1 MTAIKNIFYKDI
13 ERSINGVVKA
23 DQNDDDTV
31 YVELDEYVVTK
42 ELDEHFRKFFE
53 VFSTSLHEKSLED
66 KIGIWISGFFGS
78 GKSHF
83 LKILSYILSDIEST
97 SPSGEKKLASHFF
110 DESKI
115 KDAMIRAD
123 IQKAATNKSD
133 VILFNIDSKSG
144 ARDEANPILDV
155 FLRVFNE
162 FQGFSSDHPHIAHLE
177 RYLQGKGV
185 LAKFTEKFAELTSTT
200 WQAERDAFHFFQED
214 IQKSLAHAMD
224 ISVPDA
230 EKWFE
235 ESEDTFNV
243 NAERFCE
250 WVKNYLD
257 NHPEPNKRI
266 LFLVDEIGQFIGK
279 NTDRM
284 LKLQTLAENLGT
296 ICKGRAWIVVTAQA
310 DMDATLGEFSSA
322 ESDTFSKIAARF
334 NTRLSLSGANVDEVI
349 EQRLLRKKP
358 EAESDL
364 KAIYAKEGDI
374 LKNQIIF
381 DSTGP
386 TLRSFE
392 SESDFV
398 QCYPYPPYQFRLLQS
413 VFTEIRKVG
422 ATGAALSN
430 ASRSMLDS
438 FQVAA
443 LQLKNAELG
452 ALVPMHYFYRSVE
465 SFLEPAVKQAID
477 NATTDSIFTDFD
489 ISLLK
494 TLFMIRYV
502 DLVKGTIDNVITL
515 SLQTIDEDKVILRK
529 QVETSLQLLEK
540 QCLITLNGNEYL
552 FLTNEERDITRK
564 IKATDISSSEETK
577 ALTDIIYK
585 ELLGDKNK
593 FRYTVNKQDYGVG
606 RYLDGHTL
614 DGRYESDLKIEVLS
628 PLDPDYTLYSEATC
642 INRSTESNGSV
653 IVKLPDNNAFFNE
666 LGTWLRTN
674 KFIRLNNDNSQQD
687 LSRILADR
695 GRENQERR
703 TRLRIN
709 VDELMLS
716 AKVYCLGQH
725 LKTSLNSVATR
736 FDESCLYLLENTFTK
751 LAYLKVIQLD
761 PLRELSAVL
770 AVDDVAQM
778 GLSLGGVEGNPQA
791 VTEVAQFITLKAAS
805 NDRILV
811 SDIID
816 RFNKRP
822 FGWPDNEI
830 LLIIG
835 RLATGN
841 KLTFQLNGGTLS
853 NKDAFEPLSNSRK
866 RREVAIIKKRQT
878 DEAILKQARG
888 LTQDLFHSMGPPAEK
903 ELFAFFTQHFN
914 QWLSNLKSYKSKTD
928 LGGFPG
934 AKAIAASVLMLDR
947 LLMNDDS
954 FDFFKQVVDNK
965 GDYQDLEEDYH
976 DVHEFFTNQL
986 TVWKQLQASLIDFG
1000 KNKQLLERDK
1010 KAVAALTELN
1020 LIQSAEAP
1028 YGMLQKVSG
1037 LIATVSQVNDALI
1050 TEKRDHAV
1058 ERVELKI
1065 AQLQQEIEQSG
1076 MATPELSNQ
1085 LLRPLQL
1092 VKGDIQSQR
1101 SIPQIFMLQV
1111 DTADECVK
1119 DTHELLNK
1127 AIEREQVKRQEAAK
1141 KAALAAA
1148 ASTAAQVEKAA
1159 NNNKFRE
1166 SAGGAYDAT
1175 NSDSCSDT
1183 DATQEQTKPE
1193 PAPLVKPKP
1202 IVEVSVSDVVSAAGT
1217 GVYIET
1223 SEHVEQFVAEL
1234 KRKLEAAIANDNR
1247 IRLKF

>member
-1 MTAIKNIFYKDI
+1 MTAIKDIFYKDI

-23 DQNDDDTV
+23 DQNDDETV

-53 VFSTSLHEKSLED
+53 VFSTSLNEKSLED

-83 LKILSYILSDIEST
+83 LKILSYILSDIESV
-97 SPSGEKKLASHFF
+97 SPNGEKKLASHFF
-110 DESKI
+110 DETKI

-123 IQKAATNKSD
+123 IQKAAANKSD

-144 ARDEANPILDV
+144 ARDDANPILDV

-177 RYLQGKGV
+177 RYLQGKGA
-185 LAKFTEKFAELTSTT
+185 LTKFTEKFAELTDST
-200 WQAERDAFHFFQED
+200 WADERDAFHFFQGD
-214 IQKSLAHAMD
+214 IQKALAYALNMSD
-224 ISVPDA
+224 AEA
-230 EKWFE
+230 EKWFD
-235 ESEDTFNV
+235 ESEDAFNV
-243 NAERFCE
+243 NAERFCQ
-250 WVKNYLD
+250 WVKEFLD

-310 DMDATLGEFSSA
+310 DMDATLGELSSA

-334 NTRLSLSGANVDEVI
+334 STRLSLSGANVDEVI
-349 EQRLLRKKP
+349 EQRLLRKTP
-358 EAESDL
+358 ESEATL
-364 KAIYAKEGDI
+364 KTIYAKEGDI

-443 LQLKNAELG
+443 LQLKSADLG
-452 ALVPMHYFYRSVE
+452 ALVPMHYFYKSVE

-477 NATTDSIFTDFD
+477 NATTSNIFTDFD

-502 DLVKGTIDNVITL
+502 DLVKGTIDNIITL

-529 QVETSLQLLEK
+529 RVETSLQLLERE
-540 QCLITLNGNEYL
+540 CLITLNGNEYL

-564 IKATDISSSEETK
+564 IKATDISGSEETK

-585 ELLGDKNK
+585 ELLGDRNK
-593 FRYTVNKQDYGVG
+593 FRYPVNKQDYGVG

-614 DGRYESDLKIEVLS
+614 DGRYDADLKIEVLS
-628 PLDPDYTLYSEATC
+628 PLDPDYSLYSDAVC
-642 INRSTESNGSV
+642 INRSVEGNGSIV
-653 IVKLPDNNAFFNE
+653 IKLPDDNAFFTE

-703 TRLRIN
+703 TRLRIKI
-709 VDELMLS
+709 DELVLS
-716 AKVYCLGQH
+716 AQFYCLGQH
-725 LKTSLNSVATR
+725 LTITSNNVTSR

-751 LAYLKVIQLD
+751 LAYLKVLQSE

-770 AVDDVAQM
+770 AVDDIAQM
-778 GLSLGGVEGNPQA
+778 GLSLDGEEGNPQA
-791 VTEVAQFITLKAAS
+791 VTEVQQFITLKAAS

-811 SDIID
+811 SDVVD

-822 FGWPDNEI
+822 FGWSDNEI

-835 RLATGN
+835 RLAAGN
-841 KLTFQLNGGTLS
+841 QLTFQLNGGTLS
-853 NKDAFEPLSNSRK
+853 NKDAFESLSNSRK

-878 DEAILKQARG
+878 DEAILKQARN
-888 LTQDLFHSMGPPAEK
+888 LTQGLFSSMGPTAEK
-903 ELFAFFTQHFN
+903 ELFAFYSEHFN
-914 QWLSNLKSYKSKTD
+914 EWLTNLKSYKSKTD

-934 AKAIAASVLMLDR
+934 AKVIASSVLTLDR

-965 GDYQDLEEDYH
+965 DDYLDLEEDYR

-986 TVWKQLQASLIDFG
+986 TVWKQLQTALQNFD
-1000 KNKQLLERDK
+1000 KNKQALEREDK
-1010 KAVAALTELN
+1010 AAKALTELQQIH
-1020 LIQSAEAP
+1020 LIEAP
-1028 YGMLQKVSG
+1028 YNQLHKVSG
-1037 LIATVSQVNDALI
+1037 LISTVSQINDALI
-1050 TEKRDHAV
+1050 GERRDHAI
-1058 ERVELKI
+1058 ERLDLKI
-1065 AQLQQEIEQSG
+1065 QQLQQEIDQSG
-1076 MATPELSNQ
+1076 IATSDLNNR

-1092 VKGDIQSQR
+1092 VKEDLHKQN
-1101 SIPQIFMLQV
+1101 SIPQIYMLQTQ
-1111 DTADECVK
+1111 TADERL
-1119 DTHELLNK
+1119 DDGLHALNR
-1127 AIEREQVKRQEAAK
+1127 AVEEEQAKRQAAAK
-1141 KAALAAA
+1141 PTTPEA
-1148 ASTAAQVEKAA
+1148 TAGEQDTSG
-1159 NNNKFRE
+1159 E
-1166 SAGGAYDAT
+1166 S
-1175 NSDSCSDT
+1175 S
-1183 DATQEQTKPE
+1183 KPE

-1202 IVEVSVSDVVSAAGT
+1202 IQDVSVSQVFNSVLSGA
-1217 GVYIET
+1217 YIET
-1223 SEHVEQFVAEL
+1223 PEQAERFISEL
-1234 KRKLEAAIANDNR
+1234 KQKLDSAVKEGARVR
-1247 IRLKF
+1247 IR

>member
-1 MTAIKNIFYKDI
+1 MTAIKDIFYKDI

-83 LKILSYILSDIEST
+83 LKILSYILSDIET
-97 SPSGEKKLASHFF
+97 VSPKGDKKLASQFF
-110 DESKI
+110 DETKI

-123 IQKAATNKSD
+123 IQKASANKSD

-144 ARDEANPILDV
+144 AKDDANPILDV

-177 RYLQGKGV
+177 RYLQGKSV
-185 LAKFTEKFAELTSTT
+185 LAKFTDKFAELTNSS
-200 WQAERDAFHFFQED
+200 WEEERDAFHFFQED
-214 IQKSLAHAMD
+214 IQKALGFAMD
-224 ISVPDA
+224 ISDA
-230 EKWFE
+230 DAQKWFE
-235 ESEDTFNV
+235 ESENALNY
-243 NAERFCE
+243 NAERFCQ
-250 WVKNYLD
+250 WVKEYLD

-310 DMDATLGEFSSA
+310 DMDATLGDLSSG

-334 NTRLSLSGANVDEVI
+334 KTRLSLSGANVDEVI
-349 EQRLLRKKP
+349 EQRLLRKNP
-358 EAESDL
+358 ESEVAL
-364 KAIYAKEGDI
+364 KALYAKEGDI

-381 DSTGP
+381 DNTGP

-443 LQLKNAELG
+443 LQLKNAKLG
-452 ALVPMHYFYRSVE
+452 ALVPMYYFYRSVE

-477 NATTDSIFTDFD
+477 NAATDGIFTDFD

-529 QVETSLQLLEK
+529 KVETSLQLLEK
-540 QCLITLNGNEYL
+540 QCLITLNGNQYL

-577 ALTDIIYK
+577 SLTDIIYK

-593 FRYTVNKQDYGVG
+593 FRYTVNKQDYGVS

-614 DGRYESDLKIEVLS
+614 DGRFEADLKMEVLS
-628 PLDPDYTLYSEATC
+628 PLDPDYTMYSEAAC
-642 INRSTESNGSV
+642 INRSGEGNGSV
-653 IVKLPDNNAFFNE
+653 IIKLPDANAFFNE
-666 LGTWLRTN
+666 LSTWLRTN

-687 LSRILADR
+687 LSRILAER

-709 VDELMLS
+709 VEGLMLTS
-716 AKVYCLGQH
+716 QVYCLGQN
-725 LKTSLNSVATR
+725 LKVSANNVATR

-751 LAYLKVIQLD
+751 LAYLKVLQSE

-770 AVDDVAQM
+770 AVDDIAQM
-778 GLSLGGVEGNPQA
+778 GLSLDGEVGNPQTIA
-791 VTEVAQFITLKAAS
+791 EVKQFITLKAAS

-811 SDIID
+811 SDILE

-822 FGWPDNEI
+822 YGWSDNEI

-835 RLATGN
+835 RLAAGN
-841 KLTFQLNGGTLS
+841 LLTFQLNGGTLS

-866 RREVAIIKKRQT
+866 RREVTIIKKRQT
-878 DEAILKQARG
+878 DEVILKQVRG
-888 LTQDLFHSMGPPAEK
+888 LTQNLFHTMGPPVET
-903 ELFAFFTQHFN
+903 ELFEFYKLHFN
-914 QWLSNLKSYKSKTD
+914 HWLTNFKSYKSKTD

-934 AKAIAASVLMLDR
+934 AKVITASILMLER

-954 FDFFKQVVDNK
+954 FDFFKQVVNNK

-986 TVWKQLQASLIDFG
+986 TVWKQLQAALLDFE
-1000 KNKQLLERDK
+1000 KNKQALERDP
-1010 KAVAALTELN
+1010 KAAAALTDLN
-1020 LIQSAEAP
+1020 LIHTAETP
-1028 YGMLQKVSG
+1028 YGMLQKVVV
-1037 LIATVSQVNDALI
+1037 LISTVSQINDGLI

-1058 ERVELKI
+1058 DRVEQKI
-1065 AQLQQEIEQSG
+1065 SQLQQEIEQSG
-1076 MATPELSNQ
+1076 IATPELSNQ

-1092 VKGDIQSQR
+1092 VKGDIKSQK
-1101 SIPQIFMLQV
+1101 SIPQILMLQA
-1111 DTADECVK
+1111 DTANERLD
-1119 DTHELLNK
+1119 DALAILNK
-1127 AIEREQVKRQEAAK
+1127 AIEREQAKREAAAK
-1141 KAALAAA
+1141 QPAQPSAPVTGQNAAIPNANDAALEVK
-1148 ASTAAQVEKAA
+1148 TPQ
-1159 NNNKFRE
+1159 
-1166 SAGGAYDAT
+1166 
-1175 NSDSCSDT
+1175 
-1183 DATQEQTKPE
+1183 

-1202 IVEVSVSDVVSAAGT
+1202 ISEVSVTKVFNSVVNGA
-1217 GVYIET
+1217 YIET
-1223 SEHVEQFVAEL
+1223 PEQAQKFIDEL
-1234 KRKLEAAIANDNR
+1234 KKQLESAVGKGTRVR
-1247 IRLKF
+1247 IR

>member
-1 MTAIKNIFYKDI
+1 MTAVKEIFYKDI

-53 VFSTSLHEKSLED
+53 VFSTSLNEKSLED

-83 LKILSYILSDIEST
+83 LKILSYILSDIESV
-97 SPSGEKKLASHFF
+97 SPNGEKKLASHFF

-123 IQKAATNKSD
+123 IQKAASNKSD

-144 ARDEANPILDV
+144 ARDDSNPILDV

-177 RYLQGKGV
+177 RYLQSKGV
-185 LAKFTEKFAELTSTT
+185 LAKFTDKFAELTSST
-200 WQAERDAFHFFQED
+200 WQEERDAFHFFQDD
-214 IQKSLAHAMD
+214 IQKALGFAMD
-224 ISVPDA
+224 IADA
-230 EKWFE
+230 DAKKWFE
-235 ESEDTFNV
+235 ESENSLNYNV
-243 NAERFCE
+243 ERFCQ
-250 WVKNYLD
+250 WVKEYLD

-310 DMDATLGEFSSA
+310 DMDATLGELSSG

-349 EQRLLRKKP
+349 EQRLLRKTP
-358 EAESDL
+358 ESSTAL
-364 KAIYAKEGDI
+364 KAIYAKQGDI

-381 DSTGP
+381 DKTGP

-477 NATTDSIFTDFD
+477 NATTDNIFTEFD

-502 DLVKGTIDNVITL
+502 DLVKGTMDNVITL

-529 QVETSLQLLEK
+529 KVETSLQLLEK
-540 QCLITLNGNEYL
+540 QCLITLNGDEYL

-564 IKATDISSSEETK
+564 IKATDISSSEEAK

-593 FRYTVNKQDYGVG
+593 FRYHVNKQDYGVS

-614 DGRYESDLKIEVLS
+614 DGRFEADLKVEVLS
-628 PLDPDYTLYSEATC
+628 PLDPDYIMYSEAAC
-642 INRSTESNGSV
+642 IVRSTEGNGSV
-653 IVKLPDNNAFFNE
+653 IIKLPDNNAFFNE

-709 VDELMLS
+709 VEGLMLS
-716 AKVYCLGQH
+716 AQVYCLGQH
-725 LKTSLNSVATR
+725 LKTSPNNIATR

-751 LAYLKVIQLD
+751 LAYLKVLQSE

-770 AVDDVAQM
+770 LVDDIAQM
-778 GLSLGGVEGNPQA
+778 GLSLDGEEGNPQA
-791 VTEVAQFITLKAAS
+791 VKEVQQFITLKAAS

-822 FGWPDNEI
+822 FGWSDNEI

-835 RLATGN
+835 RLAAGSL
-841 KLTFQLNGGTLS
+841 LTFQLNGGTLS

-878 DEAILKQARG
+878 DDAILKQARA
-888 LTQDLFHSMGPPAEK
+888 LTQNLFHSMSPAPEK
-903 ELFAFFTQHFN
+903 ELFAFYTQHFS
-914 QWLSNLKSYKSKTD
+914 QWLTNLKSYKSKTD

-934 AKAIAASVLMLDR
+934 ANTIAASILMLDR
-947 LLMNDDS
+947 LLLNDDS
-954 FDFFKQVVDNK
+954 FDFFKQVIDSK
-965 GDYQDLEEDYH
+965 SDYQDLEEDYH

-986 TVWKQLQASLIDFG
+986 TVWTQLQAALLDFE
-1000 KNKQLLERDK
+1000 KNKQGLERDA
-1010 KAVAALTELN
+1010 KAAAALTELN
-1020 LIQSAEAP
+1020 LIHSAENP
-1028 YGMLQKVSG
+1028 YGMLQKVAG
-1037 LIATVSQVNDALI
+1037 LISTVNQINDALI
-1050 TEKRDHAV
+1050 AEKREHAV
-1058 ERVELKI
+1058 ARVEQKI

-1092 VKGDIQSQR
+1092 VKGELQSQK
-1101 SIPQIFMLQV
+1101 SIPQIYMLQTE
-1111 DTADECVK
+1111 TANERLD
-1119 DTHELLNK
+1119 DALELLNK
-1127 AIEREQVKRQEAAK
+1127 AIEREQVKRQETVKQAEV
-1141 KAALAAA
+1141 
-1148 ASTAAQVEKAA
+1148 TATKEGQTAGYNEGKQPI
-1159 NNNKFRE
+1159 NK
-1166 SAGGAYDAT
+1166 GADT
-1175 NSDSCSDT
+1175 SNLQDS
-1183 DATQEQTKPE
+1183 TKPE
-1193 PAPLVKPKP
+1193 YVPLVKPKP
-1202 IVEVSVSDVVSAAGT
+1202 VVEVSVSDVVSAAGT

-1223 SEHVEQFVAEL
+1223 SAHVEQFVTEL
-1234 KRKLEAAIANDNR
+1234 TRKLEAAIANDNR

>member
-1 MTAIKNIFYKDI
+1 MTAIKDIFYKDI

-23 DQNDDDTV
+23 DQNDDQTV

-42 ELDEHFRKFFE
+42 ELDEHFRNFFE
-53 VFSTSLHEKSLED
+53 VFSTSLDEKSLED

-83 LKILSYILSDIEST
+83 LKILSYLLSDIESV

-110 DESKI
+110 DETKI
-115 KDAMIRAD
+115 KDALIRAD
-123 IQKAATNKSD
+123 IQKAASNKSD
-133 VILFNIDSKSG
+133 VILFNIDSKAG
-144 ARDEANPILDV
+144 ARDESNPILDV

-177 RYLQGKGV
+177 RYLQAKGA
-185 LAKFTEKFAELTSTT
+185 LNKFIEKFAELTNST
-200 WQAERDAFHFFQED
+200 WVEERDAFHFFQED
-214 IQKSLAHAMD
+214 IQASLGHALD
-224 ISVPDA
+224 ISDAEA

-250 WVKNYLD
+250 WVKEYLD
-257 NHPEPNKRI
+257 NHSEPNKRI

-310 DMDATLGEFSSA
+310 DMDATLGELSSQ

-349 EQRLLRKKP
+349 EQRLLRKTP
-358 EAESDL
+358 ESESTL
-364 KAIYAKEGDI
+364 KTIYAKEGDI

-443 LQLKNAELG
+443 LQLKNADLG
-452 ALVPMHYFYRSVE
+452 ALVPMHYFYKSVE

-477 NATTDSIFTDFD
+477 NAATDGIFTDFD
-489 ISLLK
+489 INLLK

-502 DLVKGTIDNVITL
+502 DLVKGTIDNLITL

-529 QVETSLQLLEK
+529 NVESSLQLLEK

-564 IKATDISSSEETK
+564 IKSTDISGSEETK

-585 ELLGDKNK
+585 ELLGDRNK
-593 FRYTVNKQDYGVG
+593 LRYPVNKQDYGVG

-614 DGRYESDLKIEVLS
+614 DGRYEADLKIEFLS
-628 PLDPDYTLYSEATC
+628 PLDPDYNLYSEGAC
-642 INRSTESNGSV
+642 INRSTESTGSV
-653 IVKLPDNNAFFNE
+653 VIKLPDDNAFFTE

-674 KFIRLNNDNSQQD
+674 KFIRLNSDKGQQD
-687 LSRILADR
+687 IVRILADR

-703 TRLRIN
+703 TRLRVNIE
-709 VDELMLS
+709 ELVLS
-716 AKVYCLGQH
+716 AQVYCLGQH
-725 LKTSLNSVATR
+725 LAITSNSVSSR
-736 FDESCLYLLENTFTK
+736 FEESCLYLLENTFTK
-751 LAYLKVIQLD
+751 LSYLKVLQQE

-770 AVDDVAQM
+770 LVDDIAQM
-778 GLSLGGVEGNPQA
+778 GMSLDGEEGNPQA
-791 VTEVAQFITLKAAS
+791 VAEVQQFIHLKAAS

-811 SDIID
+811 SDVVD

-835 RLATGN
+835 RLAAGN
-841 KLTFQLNGGTLS
+841 QLTFQLNGGTLS
-853 NKDAFEPLSNSRK
+853 NKDAIEALSNSRK
-866 RREVAIIKKRQT
+866 RREVALIKKRQT
-878 DEAILKQARG
+878 DEGILKQARN
-888 LTQDLFHSMGPPAEK
+888 LTQDLFSSMGPTAEK
-903 ELFAFFTQHFN
+903 ELFAFYREHFET
-914 QWLSNLKSYKSKTD
+914 WLSNLKSYKSKTD

-934 AKAIAASVLMLDR
+934 AKVIASSILSLDR
-947 LLMNDDS
+947 LLSNDDS
-954 FDFFKQVVDNK
+954 FDFFKTVVENK
-965 GDYQDLEEDYH
+965 NEYLDLEEDYR

-986 TVWKQLQASLIDFG
+986 TVWQQLKIALQNFDS
-1000 KNKQLLERDK
+1000 NKQALDKDK
-1010 KAVAALTELN
+1010 KAATALIEL
-1020 LIQSAEAP
+1020 QQVYSAEAP
-1028 YGMLQKVSG
+1028 YNQLHKVAG
-1037 LIATVSQVNDALI
+1037 LISTVSQINDALI
-1050 TEKRDHAV
+1050 SDRRVHAL
-1058 ERVELKI
+1058 ERLDLKI
-1065 AQLQQEIEQSG
+1065 QQLQQEIDQSG
-1076 MATPELSNQ
+1076 IATPELSNR

-1092 VKGDIQSQR
+1092 IKSDLQKQN
-1101 SIPQIFMLQV
+1101 SIPQIFMLQSN
-1111 DTADECVK
+1111 TADEQL
-1119 DTHELLNK
+1119 DDSLHALNV
-1127 AIEREQVKRQEAAK
+1127 AIEEEHAKRQA
-1141 KAALAAA
+1141 
-1148 ASTAAQVEKAA
+1148 
-1159 NNNKFRE
+1159 
-1166 SAGGAYDAT
+1166 AT
-1175 NSDSCSDT
+1175 NPV
-1183 DATQEQTKPE
+1183 TKQNPIGE
-1193 PAPLVKPKP
+1193 GRENEINESKPDPAPLVKAKP
-1202 IVEVSVSDVVSAAGT
+1202 IQDVSVSHVFNSVLSGA
-1217 GVYIET
+1217 YIET
-1223 SEHVEQFVAEL
+1223 PEQAENFINKL
-1234 KRKLEAAIANDNR
+1234 KETLDSAVKNGAR
-1247 IRLKF
+1247 IRIR